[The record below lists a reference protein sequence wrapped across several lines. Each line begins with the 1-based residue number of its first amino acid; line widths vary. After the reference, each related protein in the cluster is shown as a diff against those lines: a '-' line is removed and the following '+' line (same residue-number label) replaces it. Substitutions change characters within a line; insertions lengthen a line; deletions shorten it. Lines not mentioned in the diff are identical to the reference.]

1 MELRD
6 REILEEV
13 IARGAYRG
21 NYEDVWTIL
30 GIEVGLAVI
39 GALVFL
45 AIRGLSVP

>member
-6 REILEEV
+6 REILEDV

-21 NYEDVWTIL
+21 NMKTFWTIL
-30 GIEVGLAVI
+30 GVQVGLAVI